1 MSDQPTTRV
10 LVSPPMSELAVDA
23 LREMIL
29 NGTLS
34 PGSRLNEV
42 ELAEQLGISRGPVRE
57 AIQRLSSEGLVVPK
71 VRKGAFVVTF
81 DEHEIRSLLEFR
93 HALELFGARLAATR
107 ATADQLR
114 YLEAEIEV
122 AEQLLASDPMA
133 PYPTQIDVHKT
144 IVEMSGNSELISAA
158 ERVRQRLKVA
168 RRRAS
173 QSPEHAR
180 ETQHEHRDMVG
191 ALVGR
196 DTALATQIWDKHLE
210 VSTESILATLLPQHH
225 QEKE

>member
-1 MSDQPTTRV
+1 MSEQPPNRV
-10 LVSPPMSELAVDA
+10 LVSPPMSELVVDA

-29 NGTLS
+29 NGALIA
-34 PGSRLNEV
+34 GSRLNEV

-81 DEHEIRSLLEFR
+81 DESEIRSLLEFR

-107 ATADQLR
+107 ASADQLR
-114 YLEAEIEV
+114 YLEAEIDV
-122 AEQLLASDPMA
+122 ADTLLASDPRA

-144 IVEMSGNSELISAA
+144 IVEMSGNSELIGAA
-158 ERVRQRLKVA
+158 ARLQQRLKVA

-180 ETQHEHRDMVG
+180 ETQHDHREMVK
-191 ALVGR
+191 ALIARSSVSMSIGSSYSISR
-196 DTALATQIWDKHLE
+196 TASMNPACNQC
-210 VSTESILATLLPQHH
+210 SSSSP
-225 QEKE
+225 